1 MASILLRSCRAGARP
16 PPAGLPPPPQV
27 TARRGSP
34 GDPAHLSCA
43 NILGLRSCLKVPF
56 GCCTRIHPVYPSF
69 RGHHL
74 SCWALRPE
82 CLRTAWRAPWTP
94 TSVGFVVP
102 GPRGLPVYGWHSSR
116 PVGDDSIVVKSLK
129 SLKDKNKKVGEG
141 GLVYSAPA
149 EVVVILGTEGAG
161 RAEAL
166 LPWLPPA
173 KIGTKMAARMLWHI
187 LKGHTLTRG
196 QAGSSS

>member
-1 MASILLRSCRAGARP
+1 M
-16 PPAGLPPPPQV
+16 
-27 TARRGSP
+27 
-34 GDPAHLSCA
+34 
-43 NILGLRSCLKVPF
+43 
-56 GCCTRIHPVYPSF
+56 
-69 RGHHL
+69 
-74 SCWALRPE
+74 
-82 CLRTAWRAPWTP
+82 
-94 TSVGFVVP
+94 
-102 GPRGLPVYGWHSSR
+102 
-116 PVGDDSIVVKSLK
+116 
-129 SLKDKNKKVGEG
+129 KDKNKKVGEG